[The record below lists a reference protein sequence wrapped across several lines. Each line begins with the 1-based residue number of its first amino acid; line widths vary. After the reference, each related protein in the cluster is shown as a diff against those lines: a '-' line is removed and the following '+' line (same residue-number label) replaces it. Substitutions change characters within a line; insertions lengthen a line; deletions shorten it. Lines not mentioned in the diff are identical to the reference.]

1 MTRPGPVR
9 RWDPLR
15 PLDMLA
21 SLWSAAAVAPVT
33 GSAATAYRTL
43 FFTARRLVVGRRI
56 GLRFDDIDLTLT
68 VTEFDSQLDMRALTV
83 GQLGNVQLAARDIDW
98 GGTRFARATAV
109 VHNAHLRPTVPP
121 VLVAAPVE
129 LSLDIPAPALDDLFA
144 WAAPRFRVHV
154 GPDGVA
160 RLRLARRPRLGNLEL
175 DGRLDGSVLR
185 LVPRGVR
192 VGRRRW
198 ALPAR
203 TPSYSIRLPELP
215 HGLQLT
221 GISVAPHL
229 VRVHGVVPEWQLP
242 LPRGRLD
249 ELVGQL
255 SAVGR
260 PLTVPMNLARLLR

>member
-56 GLRFDDIDLTLT
+56 GAAVRRHRPHAHSHGSSIPSWTCG
-68 VTEFDSQLDMRALTV
+68 ALTV

-229 VRVHGVVPEWQLP
+229 VRVHGVVPEWQLRS
-242 LPRGRLD
+242 RGD
-249 ELVGQL
+249 DSTSWWVS
-255 SAVGR
+255 SAQSADR
-260 PLTVPMNLARLLR
+260 